1 MVEQMT
7 LFEGK
12 EYTVADANPRSQ
24 TVKSME
30 MTVLRAIQLIA
41 AFEALD
47 SDQDW
52 WDVPGSTYRKIIGE
66 RYEYPLLLSV
76 CFDRWKRGTLY
87 QEVLDLAANL
97 PPASLE
103 REEIKDGLQSIRDHD
118 PGVPGNRPRRD
129 TGRSTQPTGTARAQ
143 RAGNRRPRAGG
154 RDR

>member
-103 REEIKDGLQSIRDHD
+103 REEIRDGLERISAKLSDTARRSRSRT
-118 PGVPGNRPRRD
+118 GNRTPRGNTNRRQARPRRK
-129 TGRSTQPTGTARAQ
+129 SA
-143 RAGNRRPRAGG
+143 
-154 RDR
+154 